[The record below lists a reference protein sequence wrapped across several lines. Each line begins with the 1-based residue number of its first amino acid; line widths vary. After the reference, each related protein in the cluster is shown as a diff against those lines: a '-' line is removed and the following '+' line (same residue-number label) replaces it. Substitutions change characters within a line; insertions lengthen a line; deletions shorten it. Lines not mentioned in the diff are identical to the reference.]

1 MDAPQANTSYFFYP
15 SSDVTLSSSE
25 SKTIDAVTTADE
37 MTSSNL
43 HGVYG
48 GKSFAGISNAYGI
61 ASTAFT
67 YNGKSYPAG
76 TFVKFTNTAYLNPF
90 RAYLLLGG
98 SGAKSA
104 VMEMV
109 VDDTPTGITSLPTA
123 SDAEATYY
131 NLQGMR
137 VTAPTKG
144 IFIHNGKKFVK

>member
-144 IFIHNGKKFVK
+144 MFSHTGKKFVK

>member
-1 MDAPQANTSYFFYP
+1 M
-15 SSDVTLSSSE
+15 
-25 SKTIDAVTTADE
+25 
-37 MTSSNL
+37 
-43 HGVYG
+43 
-48 GKSFAGISNAYGI
+48 
-61 ASTAFT
+61 
-67 YNGKSYPAG
+67 
-76 TFVKFTNTAYLNPF
+76 
-90 RAYLLLGG
+90 LLGG